1 MAKQR
6 QTDVLQVPMAP
17 MIDVVFQLL
26 IYFVLTFREEIPEAH
41 LAVNLPSPDTR
52 PPAVNQKPPQLLEL
66 TILPGEVKIQGRSHS
81 WQSVQETLAYLG
93 KIDDQQTVIIK
104 TSIMARTEE
113 VVRVLD
119 LCKAAGLSKLN
130 LVTLR

>member
-1 MAKQR
+1 MAKSR
-6 QTDVLQVPMAP
+6 ASETLQVPMAP

-26 IYFVLTFREEIPEAH
+26 IYFVLTFREETPEAH

-52 PPAVNQKPPQLLEL
+52 PPATNQKPPQLLEL
-66 TILPGEVKIQGRSHS
+66 TIFPGEVLIQGRSHN
-81 WQSVQETLAYLG
+81 WESVRETLIYLG
-93 KIDDQQTVIIK
+93 KIDNQQTVIIK
-104 TSIMARTEE
+104 TSTLARTEE

-119 LCKAAGLSKLN
+119 LCSAAGLSKLN